1 MPEFK
6 TSSPQTIVLV
16 VEPDPQV
23 RAMAADVLEQESF
36 EVIEAPSADY
46 AATIL
51 QARNDVAALL
61 TEIATPGVL
70 NGFDL
75 ARMAQAHNPQ
85 IVVIVVTGALPSGFS
100 GTAPD
105 ARFVHKPYRMTDVIR
120 RFRESAAD
128 QSHPG

>member
-1 MPEFK
+1 MYDTE
-6 TSSPQTIVLV
+6 TSSQTVVLV
-16 VEPDPQV
+16 VEADPYV
-23 RAMAADVLEQESF
+23 RAMAADALEGEGF

-51 QARNDVAALL
+51 QGRNDVGVLF

-75 ARMAQAHNPQ
+75 ARMAQAQNPQ
-85 IVVIVVTGALPSGFS
+85 IVVIAVTGALPSGFS

-105 ARFVHKPYRMTDVIR
+105 ARFIHKSYRMTDVIR
-120 RFRESAAD
+120 LIRESAAD

>member
-1 MPEFK
+1 MYDTE
-6 TSSPQTIVLV
+6 TSSQTVVLV
-16 VEPDPQV
+16 VEADPYV
-23 RAMAADVLEQESF
+23 RAMAADALEGEGF

-51 QARNDVAALL
+51 QDRNDVGVLF

-120 RFRESAAD
+120 LFRESAAD

>member
-1 MPEFK
+1 MYDTE
-6 TSSPQTIVLV
+6 TSSQTVVLV
-16 VEPDPQV
+16 VEADPYV
-23 RAMAADVLEQESF
+23 RAMAADALEGEGF

-51 QARNDVAALL
+51 QDRNDVGVLF

-120 RFRESAAD
+120 LIRESAAD

>member
-46 AATIL
+46 AATII
-51 QARNDVAALL
+51 QGRNDVAALL

-120 RFRESAAD
+120 LFRESAAD

>member
-1 MPEFK
+1 MYDTE
-6 TSSPQTIVLV
+6 TSSQTVVLV
-16 VEPDPQV
+16 VEADPYV
-23 RAMAADVLEQESF
+23 RAMAADALEGEGF

-51 QARNDVAALL
+51 QGRNDVGVLF

-75 ARMAQAHNPQ
+75 ARMAQAKDPNIAVI
-85 IVVIVVTGALPSGFS
+85 IVAGALPHGFS
-100 GTAPD
+100 GVAPD
-105 ARFVHKPYRMTDVIR
+105 ARFLPKPYRMTDVIR
-120 RFRESAAD
+120 LIRECAED

>member
-1 MPEFK
+1 MYDTE
-6 TSSPQTIVLV
+6 TSSQTVVLV
-16 VEPDPQV
+16 VEADPYV
-23 RAMAADVLEQESF
+23 RAMAADALEGEGF

-51 QARNDVAALL
+51 QGRNDVGVLS

-120 RFRESAAD
+120 LIRECAED

>member
-1 MPEFK
+1 MYDTE
-6 TSSPQTIVLV
+6 TSSQTVVLV
-16 VEPDPQV
+16 VEADPYV
-23 RAMAADVLEQESF
+23 RAMAADALEGEGF

-51 QARNDVAALL
+51 QGRNDVGVLF

-120 RFRESAAD
+120 LIRESAAD

>member
-1 MPEFK
+1 MYDTE
-6 TSSPQTIVLV
+6 TSSQTVVLV
-16 VEPDPQV
+16 VEADPYV
-23 RAMAADVLEQESF
+23 RAMAADALEGEGF

-51 QARNDVAALL
+51 QGRNDVGVLS

-120 RFRESAAD
+120 LIRESAAD

>member
-1 MPEFK
+1 MSDTE
-6 TSSPQTIVLV
+6 TSSQTVVLV
-16 VEPDPQV
+16 GEADPYV
-23 RAMAADVLEQESF
+23 RAMAADALEGEGF

-51 QARNDVAALL
+51 QGRNDVGVLS

-120 RFRESAAD
+120 LMRESAAD

>member
-1 MPEFK
+1 MYDTE
-6 TSSPQTIVLV
+6 TSSQTVVLV
-16 VEPDPQV
+16 VEADPYV
-23 RAMAADVLEQESF
+23 RAMAADALEGEGF

-51 QARNDVAALL
+51 QGRNDVGVLF